1 LWSKISRFFQIHLF
15 LNAFAV
21 CGVRAD
27 SFIDPGVE
35 QRRADIFN
43 DEIDKEFGVELF
55 QFEVEVVGAVAL
67 QFFAKHLAFAVA
79 EIDFAHWASWLEK
92 KGIIAE
98 VAVKRSR
105 MAASALSGRRLIHR
119 HLLKRFS
126 LAAVNRLGRAGQHP
140 LLFGTGWALQANA

>member
-21 CGVRAD
+21 SGVRAD

-35 QRRADIFN
+35 QRWADIFN

-79 EIDFAHWASWLEK
+79 EIDFAHRASW
-92 KGIIAE
+92 
-98 VAVKRSR
+98 
-105 MAASALSGRRLIHR
+105 
-119 HLLKRFS
+119 
-126 LAAVNRLGRAGQHP
+126 
-140 LLFGTGWALQANA
+140 